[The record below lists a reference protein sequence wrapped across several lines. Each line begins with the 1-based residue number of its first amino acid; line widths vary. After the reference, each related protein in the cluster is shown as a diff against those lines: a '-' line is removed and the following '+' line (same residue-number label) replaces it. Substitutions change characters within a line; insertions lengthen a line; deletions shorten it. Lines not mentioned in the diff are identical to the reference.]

1 MAEWDADDDV
11 GTGINFNFG
20 LSRDEAARIMDPT
33 AEDVRSILPTVPFA
47 WSRRPP
53 PLKNPHF
60 MVKFLEVIMCA
71 ATHCLL
77 LASVA

>member
-33 AEDVRSILPTVPFA
+33 AEDVRPTLPTAPFP
-47 WSRRPP
+47 WSRRS
-53 PLKNPHF
+53 PH
-60 MVKFLEVIMCA
+60 
-71 ATHCLL
+71 T
-77 LASVA
+77 